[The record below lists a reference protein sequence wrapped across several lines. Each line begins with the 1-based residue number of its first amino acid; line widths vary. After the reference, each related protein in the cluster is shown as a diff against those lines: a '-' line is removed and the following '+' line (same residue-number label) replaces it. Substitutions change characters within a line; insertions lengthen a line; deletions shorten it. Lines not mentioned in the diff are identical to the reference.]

1 MGTRLSSPPK
11 PAVRVFTT
19 EEREH
24 LVRLGVIA
32 GGPVIIIE
40 AVKSGNIFAPEHMQ
54 KALRMKAEWD
64 AGQEILTEALRRRGD
79 LDGDGETSAA

>member
-1 MGTRLSSPPK
+1 MGLCLSSPPK

-24 LVRLGVIA
+24 LVQLGVIA
-32 GGPVIIIE
+32 GGPMIIIE

-54 KALRMKAEWD
+54 KALRMQAEWE
-64 AGQEILTEALRRRGD
+64 AGEAILTECLRRRGD